1 MAKRRSFRLAQTRSV
16 RLPRFALGLLDMN
29 VRLTPDQRAFIRD
42 AIASGRLQREED
54 AVREALA
61 LWEQRERARA
71 QILSAVDA
79 AEASLAQGRGRPITE
94 ESVRQL
100 AGEVKSRGRAR
111 LAAEQ
116 NSRS

>member
-1 MAKRRSFRLAQTRSV
+1 
-16 RLPRFALGLLDMN
+16 MN

-54 AVREALA
+54 AVLEALA
-61 LWEQRERARA
+61 LWENRERARA
-71 QILSAVDA
+71 QILAAVDA
-79 AEASLAQGRGRPITE
+79 AEASLARGMGRPITH

-100 AGEVKSRGRAR
+100 AAEVKSRGRSL

-116 NSRS
+116 KSRS

>member
-1 MAKRRSFRLAQTRSV
+1 
-16 RLPRFALGLLDMN
+16 MN
-29 VRLTPDQRAFIRD
+29 VRLTPDQRAFVRD
-42 AIASGRLQREED
+42 AIASGRIEREED

-71 QILSAVDA
+71 QILAAVDA
-79 AEASLAQGRGRPITE
+79 AEASLARGMGRPITQ
-94 ESVRQL
+94 ESARQL

-116 NSRS
+116 KSRS

>member
-1 MAKRRSFRLAQTRSV
+1 MREMHSV
-16 RLPRFALGLLDMN
+16 REPCFGVRLLRMN
-29 VRLTPDQRAFIRD
+29 VQLTPDQRAFIRD
-42 AIASGRLQREED
+42 AIASGRLRREED

-61 LWEQRERARA
+61 LWEQRERGRA
-71 QILSAVDA
+71 QILAAVDA
-79 AEASLAQGRGRPITE
+79 AEASLARGMGRPITQ

-116 NSRS
+116 KSRS